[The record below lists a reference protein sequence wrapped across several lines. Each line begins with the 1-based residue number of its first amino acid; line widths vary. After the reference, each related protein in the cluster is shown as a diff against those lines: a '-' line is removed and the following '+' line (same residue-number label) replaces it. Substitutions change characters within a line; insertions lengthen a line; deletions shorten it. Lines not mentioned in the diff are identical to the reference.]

1 MQNLILV
8 KDVLKLVHPVLEKDR
23 TAYYQKYR
31 CPVRWLE
38 PFTQCYFITN
48 FEFIRKLDEAF
59 RPIFEVY
66 VGKKLDWQNIEI
78 CIVPYD
84 SDFNMFRDPKNNN
97 YIYVLTCNI
106 GNRNMGIVNGDI
118 IWYINIP
125 EMEVDFF
132 SNEFKHDINVIWVP
146 EKKYAQETLNLFPNH
161 IEKISKLKFKLK
173 LKFPVFSWLDSM
185 PHEGKFAI
193 TMEDINDKENV
204 SEILGYGLGK
214 WNTQTDQARETGD
227 ATLERGYCHTITFDG
242 VEDNIAYWYIDAGSA
257 HDGIHEFLLKG
268 LSDSGIKIKSVE
280 IQML

>member
-8 KDVLKLVHPVLEKDR
+8 KDVLKLVHPVSEKDSK
-23 TAYYQKYR
+23 AYYQKYR

-38 PFTQCYFITN
+38 HFSECYFLTN

-59 RPIFEVY
+59 RPIFEDF
-66 VGKKLDWQNIEI
+66 VGRKLDWHRIFI
-78 CIVPYD
+78 SIVPYHG
-84 SDFNMFRDPKNNN
+84 DFNMFRDPKNNN

-106 GNRNMGIVNGDI
+106 GNGNMGIVDGDI

-132 SNEFKHDINVIWVP
+132 SNEFKHDLNVIWVP
-146 EKKYAQETLNLFPNH
+146 EKKYAQESLNLFPKH
-161 IEKISKLKFKLK
+161 IEKISKLKFKSK
-173 LKFPVFSWLDSM
+173 LKFSVYSWLDSM

-193 TMEDINDKENV
+193 IMEDIDDKEKV
-204 SEILGYGLGK
+204 SEVLGYGLGK

-227 ATLERGYCHTITFDG
+227 STLERGYCHTITFDG
-242 VEDNIAYWYIDAGSA
+242 VEDNIGYWYIDAGST
-257 HDGIHEFLLKG
+257 HKGIHEFLLKE
-268 LSDSGIKIKSVE
+268 LSDSGIKVKSVE